1 MLLLAVD
8 IGNTHTVFGLFDGK
22 TVRVD
27 WRAETRVERSA
38 DEYAAL
44 LRVLIDLEGVRLRD
58 IGAGI
63 ISSVVPP
70 ATAPLERFFVRYL
83 GVTPVV
89 VGPGIKTEMPILYE
103 NPREVGADRIVN
115 AVAAYA
121 RWPQGAVV
129 VDFGTA
135 TTFDV
140 VTSRGE
146 YAGGI
151 IAPGLNLSAEALYR
165 ATAKLPRVEI
175 MRPKTAIGKN
185 TVASI
190 QSGLVF
196 GYAGM
201 VDALVGR
208 IRSEV
213 DFEPYVVATG
223 GLGAL
228 VARES
233 TTIKECD
240 EMLTLRGLQILHERN
255 RA

>member
-1 MLLLAVD
+1 MLLAVD
-8 IGNTHTVFGLFDGK
+8 IGNTHTVFGLFAGE
-22 TVRVD
+22 TLRHD

-44 LRVLIDLEGVRLRD
+44 LRGLCELEGLGMAD
-58 IGAGI
+58 ITAAI

-70 ATAPLERFFVRYL
+70 ATAPVERLCERYL
-83 GVTPVV
+83 RLAPLV
-89 VGPGIKTEMPILYE
+89 VGPGIKTGMPILYD

-115 AVAAYA
+115 AVAAHA
-121 RWPQGAVV
+121 RWPGGAVV

-140 VTSRGE
+140 VTPRGE

-151 IAPGLNLSAEALYR
+151 IAPGLMVSADALYR

-175 MRPKTAIGKN
+175 ARPKTVIGKN

-190 QSGLVF
+190 QAGLVF

-201 VDALVGR
+201 VDALVARVRGE
-208 IRSEV
+208 I
-213 DFEPYVVATG
+213 DFDPHVVATG

-233 TTIKECD
+233 TAIHDCD
-240 EMLTLRGLQILHERN
+240 ELLTLRGLQIIHERN